1 MTISPIIST
10 PQARGALLIF
20 ISAVLFSVNILI
32 VKMLTAETNIPV
44 VEITFARFIFGL
56 IVVSAYIL
64 WRGVPFRPVNKKI
77 LYLRGFLNA
86 LAVLI
91 LFYSVQ
97 YTSITNANVLNMTYP
112 IFVALLSHTLIGERF
127 HPSAF
132 IPLLLTAVGVYMVIQ
147 PDLGAIRPGDA
158 IGLLSGLVAAL
169 AIIYLRVLRETDETV
184 VILFYLFAVGS
195 VILLV
200 PMIPLFV
207 MPDLSAAVLLLL
219 CSACGV
225 AAQYFL
231 TEGYMF
237 ISAVGGSIVS
247 ASRVYIA
254 SFFGVIFFNDPIN
267 LMLFLGTLLIVGSN
281 VLTAKIEWSNSSIK
295 G

>member
-1 MTISPIIST
+1 MTISSTIST
-10 PQARGALLIF
+10 PQSRGALFIF

-112 IFVALLSHTLIGERF
+112 IFVALLSHALIGERF

-132 IPLLLTAVGVYMVIQ
+132 VPLLLTAVGVYMVIQ

-158 IGLLSGLVAAL
+158 IGLVSGFVAAL
-169 AIIYLRVLRETDETV
+169 AIIYLRVLRKTDETV

-195 VILLV
+195 VFLLI
-200 PMIPLFV
+200 PLIPLFV
-207 MPDLSAAVLLLL
+207 MPDLGSATLLLL
-219 CSACGV
+219 CSVSGV

-231 TEGYMF
+231 TEGYRF

-254 SFFGVIFFNDPIN
+254 SFFGVVFFNDPVN

-281 VLTAKIEWSNSSIK
+281 VLTAKIESTNSSI
-295 G
+295 